1 MGKFKKLGIIL
12 TSTAFSVGVLAP
24 MAQASAN
31 VKDSPERIEIQ
42 VASTET
48 KVTKSTLIKKLREL
62 FPEKFNFLTDNDFY
76 TGRGHYYNDDKT
88 IRHELSFHK
97 TINGKD
103 IYGSLTL
110 KGDDLELENF
120 YYQPANVADALYP
133 AKYSKEDAQKIAQ
146 DFLNKFPNTAS
157 YKLQDNENDYDYG
170 FNFTRPL
177 SEPITYSF
185 TYAPTQNGV
194 VLSNHYITIG
204 VLANGEIVQVYRNS
218 DVSKKAT
225 FDSLEQKKSEADV
238 LAQIRENF
246 AVELR
251 YYLDYNFQ
259 TEKRDAKLVYVPTSS
274 FYGVHA
280 LTGQWQTAN
289 GFVEQTPKVKGIE
302 KLSSE
307 QLAPRKAGMTLE
319 EVEEF
324 ANSFLKVDPDKAT
337 LQIDMIDER
346 ETEDGETFYS
356 VHYMYNYESGGTGA
370 SFEINKATGEITQY
384 YDVRRDFMITDKKA
398 ETITKDAALTKAIDY
413 LKEWAPSYIHNYAK
427 PLDDYGYDSYSKQ
440 YSFSFPRVV
449 NGIAVM
455 GDEIYVSIGTDGSLR
470 SLSINQQKIDNWPSV
485 SKAVAADQVKKT
497 FSEALKLKLQ
507 YVKQDKEDSYH
518 YDLVYTP
525 SYEGS
530 IFNQID
536 ATTGKWV
543 NSVDDKNNKAQ
554 ISHPTAAD
562 ELNYLLAQN
571 VLEVKDP
578 ANFNADTAVTKG
590 EALKIMLKSLTYGY
604 YDSYGNEEEAYQS
617 FNNIDPKHPLYGLVE
632 QAVRMGVL
640 QPADEFA
647 VDAKL
652 TRQEL
657 AEWYIRVLRL
667 ENAAKHSDIYK
678 LNFADAGSIDPAYAG
693 YVALV
698 SAMGLIDAQQNNFN
712 ATAVVSYADLAV
724 STIRLARAIHENNTS
739 RNYYY

>member
-1 MGKFKKLGIIL
+1 LGKFKKLGIIL
-12 TSTAFSVGVLAP
+12 TSTAFSVGVLSP

-31 VKDSPERIEIQ
+31 VKDSTERIEIQ

-48 KVTKSTLIKKLREL
+48 KVTKSTLIKKFREL

-88 IRHELSFHK
+88 IRYELSFNK
-97 TINGKD
+97 TVNGKD
-103 IYGSLTL
+103 VYGSITL
-110 KGDDLELENF
+110 RGDDLELEQF

-133 AKYSKEDAQKIAQ
+133 AKYSKEDAKIIAQ
-146 DFLNKFPNTAS
+146 DFLNKFPNTAG

-170 FNFTRPL
+170 YNFTRPL
-177 SEPITYSF
+177 SEPISYSF
-185 TYAPTQNGV
+185 SYAPTHNGV
-194 VLSNHYITIG
+194 TISDHYITIN
-204 VLANGEIVQVYRNS
+204 VLANGEIVNVYHSS

-251 YYLDYNFQ
+251 YIVNYDYQ
-259 TEKRDAKLVYVPTSS
+259 TEKPTVKLVYVPTSS

-280 LTGQWQTAN
+280 VTGNWQTAN
-289 GFVEQTPKVKGIE
+289 GFVQTPRVKSLE

-307 QLAPRKAGMTLE
+307 QLAPRNSGMTLE

-324 ANSFLKVDPDKAT
+324 AKSFLKVDPEKAT
-337 LQIDMIDER
+337 LHIDMIDER
-346 ETEDGETFYS
+346 ENENGDTLYS
-356 VHYMYNYESGGTGA
+356 VNYSYQYDNGGYGT

-384 YDVRRDFMITDKKA
+384 HDISRDFLSSDKKS
-398 ETITKDAALTKAIDY
+398 EKITRDAALTKAIDY

-427 PLDDYGYDSYSKQ
+427 PLDDINYDYGNQ
-440 YSFSFPRVV
+440 YGFAFPRVV
-449 NGIAVM
+449 NGIAVS
-455 GDEIYVSIGTDGSLR
+455 GDEIYVSVGTDGSLR
-470 SLSINQQKIDNWPSV
+470 SLNINQQKIDNWPSV
-485 SKAVAADQVKKT
+485 SKAVAADQVKET
-497 FSEALKLKLQ
+497 FSEALKVKLQ
-507 YVKQDKEDSYH
+507 YTKQKEDSTN

-525 SYEGS
+525 TYEGS

-543 NSVDDKNNKAQ
+543 NSAEDTNKAQ

-578 ANFNADTAVTKG
+578 ASFNADTTVTKG

-604 YDSYGNEEEAYQS
+604 FGSYGNEEETYQS
-617 FNNIDPKHPLYGLVE
+617 FTNIDPKHPLFAVVE

-640 QPADEFA
+640 QQADEFA

-667 ENAAKHSDIYK
+667 ESAAKHSDIYK

-693 YVALV
+693 YVALA

-712 ATAVVSYADLAV
+712 ATADVSYADLAV
-724 STIRLARAIHENNTS
+724 STIRLARAIHENTTS

>member
-12 TSTAFSVGVLAP
+12 TSTAFSVGVLSP

-88 IRHELSFHK
+88 IRYELSFHK
-97 TINGKD
+97 TVNGKD
-103 IYGSLTL
+103 IYGGITFR
-110 KGDDLELENF
+110 GDDLELEQF

-133 AKYSKEDAQKIAQ
+133 AKYSKEEAQKIAQ
-146 DFLNKFPNTAS
+146 DFLNKFPNTAG
-157 YKLQDNENDYDYG
+157 YKLQDNENDYDYYG
-170 FNFTRPL
+170 YNFTRPL
-177 SEPITYSF
+177 SEPISYSF
-185 TYAPTQNGV
+185 SYAPTQNGV
-194 VLSNHYITIG
+194 TISDHYMSIN
-204 VLANGEIVQVYRNS
+204 VLANGEIVNVYHSS

-225 FDSLEQKKSEADV
+225 FDSTEQKKSEADV

-246 AVELR
+246 NVELR
-251 YYLDYNFQ
+251 YYVNYDYQ
-259 TEKRDAKLVYVPTSS
+259 TEKPTVKLVYVPTSS

-280 LTGQWQTAN
+280 LTGNWQTAN
-289 GFVEQTPKVKGIE
+289 GFVQTPRAKSVE

-307 QLAPRKAGMTLE
+307 QLAPRKSGMTLE

-324 ANSFLKVDPDKAT
+324 AKSFLKVNSENVK
-337 LQIDMIDER
+337 LHIDMIDER
-346 ETEDGETFYS
+346 ETENGETLYS
-356 VHYMYNYESGGTGA
+356 VNYSYQYENGSYGS

-384 YDVRRDFMITDKKA
+384 YDISRDFTAAEKKS
-398 ETITKDAALTKAIDY
+398 EKITKDAALNKAIDY

-427 PLDDYGYDSYSKQ
+427 PLDDYRYEESNQ

-449 NGIAVM
+449 NGIAVA

-485 SKAVAADQVKKT
+485 SKVVAADQVKET
-497 FSEALKLKLQ
+497 FSEALKVKLQ
-507 YVKQDKEDSYH
+507 YVKQDKEDSHH

-525 SYEGS
+525 TYEGS

-543 NSVDDKNNKAQ
+543 NSEEDANKAQ
-554 ISHPTAAD
+554 ISHPTAAN

-578 ANFNADTAVTKG
+578 ANFNADTSVTKG
-590 EALKIMLKSLTYGY
+590 EALKILLKSLTYGY
-604 YDSYGNEEEAYQS
+604 FGSYGEEEEAYQS
-617 FNNIDPKHPLYGLVE
+617 FTNIDPKHPLYGVVE

-667 ENAAKHSDIYK
+667 ESAAKHSDIYK

-698 SAMGLIDAQQNNFN
+698 SAMGLMDAQQNNFN
-712 ATAVVSYADLAV
+712 ATADVSYADLAV

-739 RNYYY
+739 RNYY

>member
-12 TSTAFSVGVLAP
+12 TSTAFSVGVLSP

-88 IRHELSFHK
+88 IRYDLSFQK
-97 TINGKD
+97 TVNGKD
-103 IYGSLTL
+103 VYGSITFM
-110 KGDDLELENF
+110 GDDLELESF

-146 DFLNKFPNTAS
+146 DFLKKFPNTAN
-157 YKLQDNENDYDYG
+157 YKLQENDFDYG
-170 FNFTRPL
+170 FNYTRPL
-177 SEPITYSF
+177 SEPISYAFS
-185 TYAPTQNGV
+185 YAPTHNGV
-194 VLSNHYITIG
+194 TLSNHAISIG
-204 VLANGEIVQVYRNS
+204 VLANGEVVNVYRNS
-218 DVSKKAT
+218 NVSKKAT
-225 FDSLEQKKSEADV
+225 FDGLEQKKSEADV
-238 LAQIRENF
+238 LAQVRDNF

-251 YYLDYNFQ
+251 YYLDYNYPSD
-259 TEKRDAKLVYVPTSS
+259 KREVKLVYMPTSS

-289 GFVEQTPKVKGIE
+289 GFVAQAPSVKGVE

-307 QLAPRKAGMTLE
+307 QLNPRKPGMTVE

-324 ANSFLKVDPDKAT
+324 AKSFLKVDPDKAK
-337 LQIDMIDER
+337 LQIDMVDER
-346 ETEDGETFYS
+346 ENENGETLYS
-356 VHYMYNYESGGTGA
+356 VNYMYMYENGGSGA

-384 YDVRRDFMITDKKA
+384 YDISRDFMLTDKKA
-398 ETITKDAALTKAIDY
+398 EKITKDAALAKAIDY

-427 PLDDYGYDSYSKQ
+427 PLDDYGYDNYSNQ
-440 YSFSFPRVV
+440 YGFSFPRVV
-449 NGIAVM
+449 NGIPVV
-455 GDEIYVSIGTDGSLR
+455 GDEIYVSVGTDGSLR
-470 SLSINQQKIDNWPSV
+470 GLNINQQKIDNWPSV
-485 SKAVAADQVKKT
+485 SKVVSADKAKET
-497 FSEALKLKLQ
+497 FSNALKLKLQ
-507 YVKQDKEDSYH
+507 YTKQDKEDSNH
-518 YDLVYTP
+518 YDLVYAP

-530 IFNQID
+530 IYNQID
-536 ATTGKWV
+536 ALTGKWV
-543 NSVDDKNNKAQ
+543 NSADDSNNKPQ
-554 ISHPTAAD
+554 ISHPTAAE

-590 EALKIMLKSLTYGY
+590 EALKIILKSLTYGY
-604 YDSYGNEEEAYQS
+604 YGYGNEEESYQS
-617 FNNIDPKHPLYGLVE
+617 FNNIDPKHPLYGIVE

-647 VDAKL
+647 VDATL

-657 AEWYIRVLRL
+657 AEWFIRVLRL
-667 ENAAKHSDIYK
+667 EGAAKHNDIYK
-678 LNFADAGSIDPAYAG
+678 LNFADASTIDPAYAG
-693 YVALV
+693 YVALA

-712 ATAVVSYADLAV
+712 ATEKVSYADLAV
-724 STIRLARAIHENNTS
+724 STLRLARAIHENNTG
-739 RNYYY
+739 RNYFY

>member
-31 VKDSPERIEIQ
+31 VKDSTERIEIQ

-88 IRHELSFHK
+88 IRYELSFQK

-103 IYGSLTL
+103 VYGSITL
-110 KGDDLELENF
+110 RGDDLELEHF

-133 AKYSKEDAQKIAQ
+133 AKYSKEDAKIIAQ
-146 DFLNKFPNTAS
+146 DFLNKFPNTAG

-170 FNFTRPL
+170 YNFTRPL
-177 SEPITYSF
+177 SEPISYSF
-185 TYAPTQNGV
+185 SYAPTHNGV
-194 VLSNHYITIG
+194 TISDHYITIN
-204 VLANGEIVQVYRNS
+204 VLANGEIVNVYHSS

-251 YYLDYNFQ
+251 YVVNYDYQ
-259 TEKRDAKLVYVPTSS
+259 TEKPTVKLVYVPTSS

-280 LTGQWQTAN
+280 VTGNWQTAN
-289 GFVEQTPKVKGIE
+289 GFVQTPRAKSVE

-307 QLAPRKAGMTLE
+307 QLAPRNSGMTLE

-324 ANSFLKVDPDKAT
+324 AKSFLKVDPEKAT
-337 LQIDMIDER
+337 LHIDMIDER
-346 ETEDGETFYS
+346 ETENGDTLYS
-356 VHYMYNYESGGTGA
+356 VNYSYQYDNGSYGA

-384 YDVRRDFMITDKKA
+384 YDISRDFLSSDKKS
-398 ETITKDAALTKAIDY
+398 EKITKDAALTKAIDY

-427 PLDDYGYDSYSKQ
+427 PLDDINYDYGNQ
-440 YSFSFPRVV
+440 YGFSFPRVV
-449 NGIAVM
+449 NGIAVA
-455 GDEIYVSIGTDGSLR
+455 GDEIYVSVGTDGSLR
-470 SLSINQQKIDNWPSV
+470 SLNINQQKIENWPSV
-485 SKAVAADQVKKT
+485 NKAVAADQVKET
-497 FSEALKLKLQ
+497 FSEALKVKLQ
-507 YVKQDKEDSYH
+507 YTKQKEDSTN

-525 SYEGS
+525 TYEGS

-543 NSVDDKNNKAQ
+543 NSAEDDNKAQ
-554 ISHPTAAD
+554 ISHPTAAN

-578 ANFNADTAVTKG
+578 ANFNADTTVTKG
-590 EALKIMLKSLTYGY
+590 EALKILLKSLTYGY
-604 YDSYGNEEEAYQS
+604 FGSYGDEEEAYQS
-617 FNNIDPKHPLYGLVE
+617 FANIDSKHPLYAVVE

-657 AEWYIRVLRL
+657 AEWYIRVLGL
-667 ENAAKHSDIYK
+667 EKAAKHGDIYK
-678 LNFADAGSIDPAYAG
+678 LNFADAGAIDPAYSG

-712 ATAVVSYADLAV
+712 ATEKVTYADLAV
-724 STIRLARAIHENNTS
+724 STMRLAKAIAEGNNT
-739 RNYYY
+739 RNFFN

>member
-31 VKDSPERIEIQ
+31 VKDSTERIEIQ

-88 IRHELSFHK
+88 IRYELSFNK
-97 TINGKD
+97 TVNGKD
-103 IYGSLTL
+103 VYGSITL
-110 KGDDLELENF
+110 RGDDLELEHF

-133 AKYSKEDAQKIAQ
+133 AKYSKEDAKIIAQ
-146 DFLNKFPNTAS
+146 DFLNKFPNTAG

-170 FNFTRPL
+170 YNFTRPL
-177 SEPITYSF
+177 SEPISYSF
-185 TYAPTQNGV
+185 SYAPTHNGV
-194 VLSNHYITIG
+194 TISDHYITIN
-204 VLANGEIVQVYRNS
+204 VLANGEIVNVYHSS

-225 FDSLEQKKSEADV
+225 FDTLEQKKSEADV

-251 YYLDYNFQ
+251 YIVNYDYQ
-259 TEKRDAKLVYVPTSS
+259 TEKPTVKLVYVPTSS

-280 LTGQWQTAN
+280 VTGNWQTAN
-289 GFVEQTPKVKGIE
+289 GFVQTPRAKSVE

-307 QLAPRKAGMTLE
+307 QLAPRNSGMTLE

-324 ANSFLKVDPDKAT
+324 AKSFLKVDPEKAT
-337 LQIDMIDER
+337 LHIDMIDER
-346 ETEDGETFYS
+346 ETENGDTLYS
-356 VHYMYNYESGGTGA
+356 VNYSYQYENGSYGA

-384 YDVRRDFMITDKKA
+384 YDISRDFLSSDKKS
-398 ETITKDAALTKAIDY
+398 EKITKDAALTKAIDY

-427 PLDDYGYDSYSKQ
+427 PLDDINYDYGNQ
-440 YSFSFPRVV
+440 YGFSFPRVV
-449 NGIAVM
+449 NGIAVS
-455 GDEIYVSIGTDGSLR
+455 GDEIYVSVSTDGSLR
-470 SLSINQQKIDNWPSV
+470 SLNINQQKIENWPSV
-485 SKAVAADQVKKT
+485 NKAVAADQVKET
-497 FSEALKLKLQ
+497 FSEALKVKLQ
-507 YVKQDKEDSYH
+507 YTKQKEDSTN

-525 SYEGS
+525 TYEGS

-543 NSVDDKNNKAQ
+543 NSAEDANNKAQ
-554 ISHPTAAD
+554 ISHPTAAN

-578 ANFNADTAVTKG
+578 ANFNADTTVTKG

-604 YDSYGNEEEAYQS
+604 FGSYGNEEEAYQS
-617 FNNIDPKHPLYGLVE
+617 FANIDPKHPLYAVVE

-657 AEWYIRVLRL
+657 AEWTIRVLRL
-667 ENAAKHSDIYK
+667 ESAAKHSDIYK
-678 LNFADAGSIDPAYAG
+678 LNFADASSIDPAYAG

-712 ATAVVSYADLAV
+712 ATADVSYADLAV
-724 STIRLARAIHENNTS
+724 STIRLARAIHENTTS

>member
-12 TSTAFSVGVLAP
+12 TSTAFSVGVLSP

-31 VKDSPERIEIQ
+31 VKDAPERIEIQ

-62 FPEKFNFLTDNDFY
+62 FPEKFDFLTENDFH
-76 TGRGHYYNDDKT
+76 TGSGHYYNDDKT
-88 IRHELSFHK
+88 VRYELSFHK
-97 TINGKD
+97 TVNGKD
-103 IYGSLTL
+103 IYGSITF
-110 KGDDLELENF
+110 KGDNLELEHF

-146 DFLNKFPNTAS
+146 DFLKKFPNTAN
-157 YKLQDNENDYDYG
+157 YKLQEDEYDYINDY
-170 FNFTRPL
+170 NFTRPL
-177 SEPITYSF
+177 SEPITYSY

-194 VLSNHYITIG
+194 AISDHFISIG
-204 VLANGEIVQVYRNS
+204 VLANGEVVQVYRNS
-218 DVSKKAT
+218 DVSSKAT
-225 FDSLEQKKSEADV
+225 FDSIEKKKSEQDV

-246 AVELR
+246 DVELR
-251 YYLDYNFQ
+251 YYVDYNFQ
-259 TEKRDAKLVYVPTSS
+259 SEKRNVKLVYVPTSS
-274 FYGVHA
+274 FSGVNA

-289 GFVEQTPKVKGIE
+289 GFVSQAPKAKGVE

-307 QLAPRKAGMTLE
+307 QLAPRKSGMKLD

-324 ANSFLKVDPDKAT
+324 AKSFLKVDPDKAK
-337 LQIDMIDER
+337 LQIELIDER
-346 ETEDGETFYS
+346 ENENGETLYS
-356 VHYMYNYESGGTGA
+356 VNYMYNYDRGGTGA
-370 SFEINKATGEITQY
+370 SLEINKATGEITQF
-384 YDVRRDFMITDKKA
+384 YDVRRDFMVTDKNA
-398 ETITKDAALTKAIDY
+398 ETITKDAAMAKAIDY

-427 PLDDYGYDSYSKQ
+427 PLDDFAYDSYGKQ

-449 NGIAVM
+449 NGIAVV
-455 GDEIYVSIGTDGSLR
+455 GDEIYVSIGSDGSLR
-470 SLSINQQKIDNWPSV
+470 SLSINQQKIDNWPAV
-485 SKAVAADQVKKT
+485 SKAVPADKVKET
-497 FSEALKLKLQ
+497 FSNALKLKLQ
-507 YVKQDKEDSYH
+507 YAKQDKEDNNH
-518 YDLVYTP
+518 YDLVYAPT
-525 SYEGS
+525 YEGS
-530 IFNQID
+530 LFNQID

-543 NSVDDKNNKAQ
+543 NSVGDSNSKPQ
-554 ISHPTAAD
+554 ISHPTAGQ

-578 ANFNADTAVTKG
+578 ASFNADTSVTKG

-604 YDSYGNEEEAYQS
+604 FGPYGNEDEAPQS
-617 FNNIDPKHPLYGLVE
+617 FSNIDAKHPLYGVVE

-640 QPADEFA
+640 QPANEFA

-667 ENAAKHSDIYK
+667 ESAAKHSDIYK
-678 LNFADAGSIDPAYAG
+678 LNFADASTIDPAYTG
-693 YVALV
+693 YVALA

-712 ATAVVSYADLAV
+712 ATAEVSYADLAV
-724 STIRLARAIHENNTS
+724 STLRLARAIHENNAS
-739 RNYYY
+739 LNFY

>member
-31 VKDSPERIEIQ
+31 VKDSTERIEIQ

-88 IRHELSFHK
+88 IRYELSFQK

-103 IYGSLTL
+103 VYGSITL
-110 KGDDLELENF
+110 RGDDLELENF

-133 AKYSKEDAQKIAQ
+133 AKYSKEDAKIIAQ
-146 DFLNKFPNTAS
+146 DFLNKFPNTAG
-157 YKLQDNENDYDYG
+157 YKLQENENDYDYG
-170 FNFTRPL
+170 YNFTRPL
-177 SEPITYSF
+177 SEPISYSF
-185 TYAPTQNGV
+185 SYAPTHNGV
-194 VLSNHYITIG
+194 TIGDHYITIN
-204 VLANGEIVQVYRNS
+204 VLANGEIVNVYHSS

-251 YYLDYNFQ
+251 YVVNYDYQ
-259 TEKRDAKLVYVPTSS
+259 TEKPTVKLVYVPTSS

-280 LTGQWQTAN
+280 VTGNWQTAN
-289 GFVEQTPKVKGIE
+289 GFVQTPRAKSVE

-307 QLAPRKAGMTLE
+307 QLAPRNSGMTLE

-324 ANSFLKVDPDKAT
+324 AKSFLKVDPEKAT
-337 LQIDMIDER
+337 LHIDMIDER
-346 ETEDGETFYS
+346 ETENGDTLYS
-356 VHYMYNYESGGTGA
+356 VNYSYQYDNGSYGA

-384 YDVRRDFMITDKKA
+384 YDISRDFLSSDKKS
-398 ETITKDAALTKAIDY
+398 EKITKDAALTKAIDY

-427 PLDDYGYDSYSKQ
+427 PLDDINYDYGNQ
-440 YSFSFPRVV
+440 YGFSFPRVV
-449 NGIAVM
+449 NGIAVA
-455 GDEIYVSIGTDGSLR
+455 GDEIYVSVGTDGSLR
-470 SLSINQQKIDNWPSV
+470 SLNINQQKIENWPSV
-485 SKAVAADQVKKT
+485 NKAVAADQVKET
-497 FSEALKLKLQ
+497 FSEALKVKLQ
-507 YVKQDKEDSYH
+507 YTKQKEDSTN

-525 SYEGS
+525 TYEGS

-543 NSVDDKNNKAQ
+543 NSAEDANNKAQ
-554 ISHPTAAD
+554 ISHPTAAN

-578 ANFNADTAVTKG
+578 ANFNADTTVTKG
-590 EALKIMLKSLTYGY
+590 EALKILLKSLTYGY
-604 YDSYGNEEEAYQS
+604 FGSYGDEEEAYQS
-617 FNNIDPKHPLYGLVE
+617 FANIDSKHPLYAVVE

-657 AEWYIRVLRL
+657 AEWYIRVLGL
-667 ENAAKHSDIYK
+667 EKAAKHGDIYK
-678 LNFADAGSIDPAYAG
+678 LNFADAGAIDPAYSG

-712 ATAVVSYADLAV
+712 ATEKVTYADLAV
-724 STIRLARAIHENNTS
+724 STMRLAKAIAEGNNT
-739 RNYYY
+739 RNFFN